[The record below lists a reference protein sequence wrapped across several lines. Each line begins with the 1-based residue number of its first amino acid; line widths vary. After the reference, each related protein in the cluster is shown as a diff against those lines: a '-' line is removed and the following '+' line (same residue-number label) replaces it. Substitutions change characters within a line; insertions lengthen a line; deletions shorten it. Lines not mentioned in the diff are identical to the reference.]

1 MLWLVKRQGC
11 PWNRDLEGE
20 VELATQSPKSSGWGA
35 LRSRAEREALSTGLG
50 GVAVVTKAYLT

>member
-1 MLWLVKRQGC
+1 MVKRQGC
-11 PWNRDLEGE
+11 PWNRDLESE
-20 VELATQSPKSSGWGA
+20 VELATQSPKSSEWGA